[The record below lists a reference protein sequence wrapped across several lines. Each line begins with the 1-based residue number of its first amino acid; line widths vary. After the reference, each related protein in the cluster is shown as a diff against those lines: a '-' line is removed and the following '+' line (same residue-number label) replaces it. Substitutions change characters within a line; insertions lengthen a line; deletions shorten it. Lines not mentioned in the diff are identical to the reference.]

1 MVAAQSG
8 SAAQPGSAAVAA
20 ATAATAAQ
28 ADAGRLAAGAAGAGP
43 AEAEVPETSP
53 PPTSGRGAIEPWSYL
68 GHAVHSLR
76 AAPASPEGP
85 ALLLVHGFGASTDH
99 WRHNIPV
106 LAQRHEVHALDLLGF
121 GRSAKPAGLPYGG
134 ALWRDQLV
142 AYVDERI
149 GRPTVLVGNSLG
161 GYAALAAGAALG
173 DRAAGV
179 VLLNAA
185 GPFRQEQQPPSG
197 WGAIARRTIGGALL
211 KSPVL
216 QRLLFE
222 NLRRPATIRRTLN
235 QVYVDRTNVDE
246 ELVQA
251 ILAPSRDPGAFGV
264 FRTVFDIPSGDPLD
278 DLFTDL
284 ACPLLLLWGI
294 RDPWINAP
302 GRRAAFQRHAPAATS
317 EVVLEAGHCPHDEVP
332 DRVNAELL
340 HWLAGLEASAAV
352 I

>member
-1 MVAAQSG
+1 MVASQSG
-8 SAAQPGSAAVAA
+8 SAAQPASAGVEA
-20 ATAATAAQ
+20 ATEAEAEGA
-28 ADAGRLAAGAAGAGP
+28 RLVAGAAGAAA
-43 AEAEVPETSP
+43 AEAVVPEASP
-53 PPTSGRGAIEPWSYL
+53 ATSGRSVIEPWTYR
-68 GHAVHSLR
+68 GHAVHALR
-76 AAPASPEGP
+76 AAPERAVGP
-85 ALLLVHGFGASTDH
+85 AILLVHGFGASTDH

-106 LAQRHEVHALDLLGF
+106 LARRHEVHALDLLGF

-142 AYVDERI
+142 AYVEERI

-161 GYAALAAGAALG
+161 GYAALAAAAALG
-173 DRAAGV
+173 ERAAGV

-185 GPFRQEQQPPSG
+185 GPFRQDQQAPSG
-197 WGAIARRTIGGALL
+197 WGAIARRTIAGALL
-211 KSPVL
+211 KGPVL

-251 ILAPSRDPGAFGV
+251 ILGPSRDPGAFGV
-264 FRTVFDIPSGDPLD
+264 FRTVFDIPSGEPLD
-278 DLFTDL
+278 DLFPQL
-284 ACPLLLLWGI
+284 CCPLLLVWGI

-332 DRVNAELL
+332 ERVNAEMLG
-340 HWLAGLEASAAV
+340 WLEGLGGADCY

>member
-1 MVAAQSG
+1 MRCTPSICSASG
-8 SAAQPGSAAVAA
+8 A
-20 ATAATAAQ
+20 
-28 ADAGRLAAGAAGAGP
+28 
-43 AEAEVPETSP
+43 
-53 PPTSGRGAIEPWSYL
+53 
-68 GHAVHSLR
+68 
-76 AAPASPEGP
+76 
-85 ALLLVHGFGASTDH
+85 
-99 WRHNIPV
+99 
-106 LAQRHEVHALDLLGF
+106 
-121 GRSAKPAGLPYGG
+121 
-134 ALWRDQLV
+134 ALWRDQLA

-173 DRAAGV
+173 ERAAGV
-179 VLLNAA
+179 ALLNAA
-185 GPFRQEQQPPSG
+185 GPFREEQQPPSG

-235 QVYVDRTNVDE
+235 QVYLDRTNVDE

-264 FRTVFDIPSGDPLD
+264 FRTVFDIPSGEPLD
-278 DLFTDL
+278 DLFSQL
-284 ACPLLLLWGI
+284 GCPLLLLWGI

-302 GRRAAFQRHAPAATS
+302 GRRAAFQKHAPAATS

-332 DRVNAELL
+332 ARVNAEMLR
-340 HWLAGLEASAAV
+340 WVAGLETPAKG
-352 I
+352 